1 MNKTVT
7 SKKPNSLEVL
17 RKLIREEVKTAIR
30 EEMVPILLEVIKN
43 KPITENAPVATFTAK
58 TPVVPP
64 FVGTSHAGN
73 SPSINILE
81 ETRREMLGKA
91 GDLFTEKAEITI
103 THKSSDELKE
113 ALRERIKFLMETQQ
127 NRPPS
132 MAEKAMGQIVEVEVK
147 EEKVQNN
154 VQNDE

>member
-1 MNKTVT
+1 
-7 SKKPNSLEVL
+7 
-17 RKLIREEVKTAIR
+17 
-30 EEMVPILLEVIKN
+30 MVPILLEVIKN

-91 GDLFTEKAEITI
+91 GMPDADEFTTLLSANPGNMSTMFRENPLTSQLQSNQPKDVGSMLNSARKSTREENVEITDVPDF
-103 THKSSDELKE
+103 TNL
-113 ALRERIKFLMETQQ
+113 
-127 NRPPS
+127 
-132 MAEKAMGQIVEVEVK
+132 VK
-147 EEKVQNN
+147 KMNL
-154 VQNDE
+154 